1 MICVLLILCSL
12 LYLSK
17 TNNQSSLN
25 QYASDV
31 RNSLNQFVSYGK
43 KKRVV
48 NQKDEMIDRKEDV
61 RNEKGFISLESII

>member
-17 TNNQSSLN
+17 TNTQSSLN

-43 KKRVV
+43 KKRDV
-48 NQKDEMIDRKEDV
+48 NQKEEMIDRKEDV